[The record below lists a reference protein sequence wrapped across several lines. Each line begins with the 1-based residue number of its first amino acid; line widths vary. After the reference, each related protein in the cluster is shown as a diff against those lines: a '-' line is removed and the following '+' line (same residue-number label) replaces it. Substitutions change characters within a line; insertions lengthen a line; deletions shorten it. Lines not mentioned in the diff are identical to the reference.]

1 MVVYVIHP
9 RATPSVAT
17 VVASHDLKLNTLY
30 IGDSKVPKEEIII
43 EKYSKRITYILLY
56 SK

>member
-43 EKYSKRITYILLY
+43 DLKNIAKE
-56 SK
+56 